1 MPVKVALHI
10 EDGEAISTRER
21 LRNRLGFKNV
31 VDVEKAI
38 VWKLYIKVQNQER
51 VAKEIAEGLL
61 INPHKDSYEI
71 LAKPKI
77 MA

>member
-1 MPVKVALHI
+1 
-10 EDGEAISTRER
+10 
-21 LRNRLGFKNV
+21 
-31 VDVEKAI
+31 VDVKKATI
-38 VWKLYIKVQNQER
+38 WKLYIKGQNQER

-77 MA
+77 TA